1 MGVLQNKI
9 DFEGI
14 IVVENA
20 NCNGDPLNGNMPR
33 VTYEGYGE
41 MSDVCI
47 KRKIRNRLLDAGENI
62 FVQSDDKNTDGCKSL
77 KARAEA
83 NEEMCIRD
91 RLLGDYRNNKN
102 PSGTEWMKNIHARAK
117 KMFFLN
123 TEQAAKWNQGDSIA
137 SVYAAFAP
145 MYEIQ
150 TPADLIRFIS
160 QIR

>member
-1 MGVLQNKI
+1 MYYRTRLILKE
-9 DFEGI
+9 F

-62 FVQSDDKNTDGCKSL
+62 FVQSDDKCIDKCKSL

-83 NEEMCIRD
+83 MK
-91 RLLGDYRNNKN
+91 LLGQNLKKERKQMHKEDMKL
-102 PSGTEWMKNIHARAK
+102 PVKSGWMSEVWTGIC
-117 KMFFLN
+117 
-123 TEQAAKWNQGDSIA
+123 I
-137 SVYAAFAP
+137 
-145 MYEIQ
+145 
-150 TPADLIRFIS
+150 
-160 QIR
+160 

>member
-62 FVQSDDKNTDGCKSL
+62 FVQSDDKNTDGYKSL

-83 NEEMCIRD
+83 KNRICLIWNESVSESIT
-91 RLLGDYRNNKN
+91 K
-102 PSGTEWMKNIHARAK
+102 S
-117 KMFFLN
+117 FFY
-123 TEQAAKWNQGDSIA
+123 IA
-137 SVYAAFAP
+137 F
-145 MYEIQ
+145 Q
-150 TPADLIRFIS
+150 
-160 QIR
+160 

>member
-62 FVQSDDKNTDGCKSL
+62 FVQSDDKCIDKCKSL
-77 KARAEA
+77 KARADA
-83 NEEMCIRD
+83 NEAFEI
-91 RLLGDYRNNKN
+91 G
-102 PSGTEWMKNIHARAK
+102 RAH
-117 KMFFLN
+117 
-123 TEQAAKWNQGDSIA
+123 
-137 SVYAAFAP
+137 V
-145 MYEIQ
+145 
-150 TPADLIRFIS
+150 
-160 QIR
+160 